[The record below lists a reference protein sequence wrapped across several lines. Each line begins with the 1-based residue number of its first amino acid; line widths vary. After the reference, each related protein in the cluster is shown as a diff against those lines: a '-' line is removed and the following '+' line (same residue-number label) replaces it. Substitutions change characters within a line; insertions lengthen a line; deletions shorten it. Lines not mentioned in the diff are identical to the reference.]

1 MMIIIICIL
10 GLIIQKYVN
19 NIKKINNEYKQYRQE
34 YALAIEAMDGGI
46 WKWDDKSEKV
56 YVSNKI
62 KELLGLEKER
72 ITLEQWYEYIVESD
86 LKRVKSYFSIWYTCN
101 IIIIT
106 HKVNF
111 LFTIFFISNIHYH
124 S

>member
-1 MMIIIICIL
+1 M
-10 GLIIQKYVN
+10 
-19 NIKKINNEYKQYRQE
+19 
-34 YALAIEAMDGGI
+34 EAMDGCI
-46 WKWDDKSEKV
+46 WKWDDESKKV

-72 ITLEQWYEYIVESD
+72 ITLEQWYEYIVGSD

-111 LFTIFFISNIHYH
+111 LFIIFFISNIHYH
-124 S
+124 AG